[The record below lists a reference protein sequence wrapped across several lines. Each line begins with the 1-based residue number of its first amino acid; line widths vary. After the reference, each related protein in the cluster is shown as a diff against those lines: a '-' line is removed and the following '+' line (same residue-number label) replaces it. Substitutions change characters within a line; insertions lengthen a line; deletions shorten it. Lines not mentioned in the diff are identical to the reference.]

1 MAADISK
8 SIVHAT
14 ESLVLTA
21 GIGSFDA
28 YTVNVDLP
36 SVGAGATDAVSVAVT
51 GVALGDIVIGV
62 VPTTALTAG
71 LHIVGGYVSGTDTV
85 QFLVRNDSGSSIDAT
100 AQNFTFIVA
109 DRT

>member
-21 GIGSFDA
+21 GIGSFDTYSVA
-28 YTVNVDLP
+28 VDLP
-36 SVGAGATDAVSVAVT
+36 SVAAGVSDTVQVTVT
-51 GVALGDIVIGV
+51 GVALGDLVLGV

-71 LHIVGGYVSGTDTV
+71 YHVLGAFVSGADTV
-85 QFLVRNDSGSSIDAT
+85 QVFVRNDSGGTVDPASQT
-100 AQNFTFIVA
+100 FTFIVA